1 MVPKRSWCWVSNL
14 IKDCKR
20 VCPGKA
26 DVRVLESN
34 GKVYVYFSAFYSEA
48 LVEYNPKVEGHFT
61 TLYVSP
67 DLRDN
72 GIVDTNDAIRFILDR
87 LQADYQENVYF
98 WVDYGIRTSGRR
110 VTQRASYVFNRNVLK
125 LEITR
130 ALDMIISRIR
140 QGNDDL
146 NYTSCCNSEDW
157 LLS

>member
-14 IKDCKR
+14 ITDCKR
-20 VCPGKA
+20 ICFERAG
-26 DVRVLESN
+26 VRVLESN
-34 GKVYVYFSAFYSEA
+34 DKVYVYFSAFYFEA

-67 DLRDN
+67 DFRDN

-110 VTQRASYVFNRNVLK
+110 VTQLASYVFNRNVLK

-140 QGNDDL
+140 QGYDDL
-146 NYTSCCNSEDW
+146 NCASCCNSERGM
-157 LLS
+157 L